1 MLYIEAGASS
11 RAPAR
16 GITMAHYDVVS
27 YTPTSGMPCPM
38 GLPHLRDADIRQ
50 TDGHNPPVGPR
61 RTQIAALLHMVATG
75 DTFSIERYG
84 ATSSSRAEPVSFPLC
99 ESGAGYHIEPR
110 VSYRELPLTSWY
122 REVVSQPVE
131 RR

>member
-1 MLYIEAGASS
+1 
-11 RAPAR
+11 
-16 GITMAHYDVVS
+16 MAHYDVVS
-27 YTPTSGMPCPM
+27 YTPTSGTTCPR
-38 GLPHLRDADIRQ
+38 GLPHLRDADIRP
-50 TDGHNPPVGPR
+50 TDGRNPPVRPR
-61 RTQIAALLHMVATG
+61 RTQIAALLQMVTTG

-122 REVVSQPVE
+122 RDWSVNQ
-131 RR
+131 